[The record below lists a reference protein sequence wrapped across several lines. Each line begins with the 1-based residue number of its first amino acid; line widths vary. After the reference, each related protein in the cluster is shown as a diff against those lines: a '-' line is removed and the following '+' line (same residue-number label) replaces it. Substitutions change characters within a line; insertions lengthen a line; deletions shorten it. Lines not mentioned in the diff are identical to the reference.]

1 VEKMVKVN
9 ISKSILN
16 AFQKYHKELNK
27 AFFNDMSVSYKNLGS
42 ALGNPTHAV
51 KNVTNEL
58 AKIFKC
64 DSVWITSLGSTTS
77 NYVVLTYIRRKY
89 HNKPI
94 LIMANPHISTIN
106 AAIDLNIPIR
116 FVPIDFNERFEAII
130 PSSAERILNY
140 LKKYNVACIIVT
152 SPTYEGI
159 EANIKKI
166 VALIREFNDKIPIII
181 DNAWGWG
188 LKTPIIEGAD
198 IVVRSSHKMDGALQG
213 ASVILAKKERIDLEL
228 FSECVN
234 ARFSTSQSYPILG
247 SIEYIYKGIWAKYE
261 SKLTK
266 YFLEWS
272 NGLKEDLKKAGIE
285 VLENE
290 SLKEYFKKGQIVS
303 LDPRKITIKVKGN
316 GFKIYEKLQERYGII
331 PEKSGIK
338 TLTFIVTTKV
348 LLQDTREVS
357 EKIIKC
363 LNNEKDFKNNL
374 NIPLPLNNWDR
385 LRKLESYEAV
395 ASKTKI
401 VPLEKAIG
409 KISAETIAV
418 YPPGIPLIIPG
429 QIIQK
434 DVIDYLKSIFSI
446 GGEIISR
453 DPNIKT
459 IRVVI

>member
-1 VEKMVKVN
+1 MVKVN

-16 AFQKYHKELNK
+16 EFQKYREELNK

-42 ALGNPTHAV
+42 ALGNPTHAI

-64 DSVWITSLGSTTS
+64 DRVWITSLGTTTS
-77 NYVVLTYIRRKY
+77 NHVVLTYIKRKY
-89 HNKPI
+89 QNKNV
-94 LIMANPHISTIN
+94 LIMGNPHISIVN
-106 AAIDLNIPIR
+106 AAIDLNTKIR
-116 FVPIDFNERFEAII
+116 FVPIDFNEYFEIII

-140 LKKYNVACIIVT
+140 LEKYNAACVIVT

-166 VALIREFNDKIPIII
+166 VTLIREFNEKIPIII

-213 ASVILAKKERIDLEL
+213 ASIILARKERVDLEL

-247 SIEYIYKGIWAKYE
+247 SIEYIYKIWAKYE

-285 VLENE
+285 VLDFQN
-290 SLKEYFKKGQIVS
+290 LKEYFEKGQIFS
-303 LDPRKITIKVKGN
+303 IDPRKITIRVKGN
-316 GFKIYEKLQERYGII
+316 GFKIYEKLQNCGII

-338 TLTFIVTTKV
+338 TLTFIVTAKV
-348 LLQDTREVS
+348 LIQDTKEVS

-385 LRKLESYEAV
+385 LRKLEPHKAV
-395 ASKTKI
+395 TSKTKI
-401 VPLEKAIG
+401 IPIEKAIG
-409 KISAETIAV
+409 KISAEVICV

-434 DVIDYLKSIFSI
+434 DVVKYIKFISSI

-459 IRVVI
+459 IRVVAYERF